1 VITKSTWFITGT
13 DTGIGKTWCT
23 LALMQYFKQQG
34 FCVAGMKPIATGCY
48 RQQGILRNHDAEL
61 ILTMSGLEVPYEWVN
76 PYAFEPPLA
85 PHLAATQVGITI
97 DLDHVINNYQQL
109 VNYADVIII
118 EGIGGWRVWLNSQQT
133 LTDLVLALDV
143 PVILVVGLRL
153 GCINH
158 ALLTAEVINN
168 DGCTL
173 TGWIANSVVPQFEPT
188 GSVATLKQRL
198 AVPLLAQLPYSVN
211 ANISQ
216 LASHLVTDIAKP
228 I

>member
-1 VITKSTWFITGT
+1 MKPTWFITGT

-34 FCVAGMKPIATGCY
+34 LRVAGMKPIATGCY
-48 RQQGILRNHDAEL
+48 RQQANLRNRDAEL
-61 ILTMSGLEVPYEWVN
+61 ILTTSELEVPYEWVN
-76 PYAFEPPLA
+76 PYAFEPPIA

-97 DLDHVINNYQQL
+97 ELAHIIDNYQHL
-109 VNYADVIII
+109 VDYADVIVI
-118 EGIGGWRVWLNSQQT
+118 EGIGGWRIPLNPQQM
-133 LTDLVLALDV
+133 LTDLVLALNI

-158 ALLTAEVINN
+158 ALLTAEVIKS

-173 TGWIANSVVPQFEPT
+173 TGWIANSIAPQFDSS
-188 GSVATLKQRL
+188 GSIATLKQRL
-198 AVPLLAQLPYSVN
+198 AMPLLAQIPYSTN
-211 ANISQ
+211 FDIS
-216 LASHLVTDIAKP
+216 SLVSNLIIDNQI